1 MTILP
6 LAGPT
11 HLLLPPSPFS
21 HWFLLPVLPAM
32 PSPGLPAAE
41 ELPAAKSTPEPPTHH
56 NACARGGAHPRLPPV
71 RARRGRARPQQRTHA
86 GRSSPVASSRSPRPP
101 LQHLV
106 GAAAVSR
113 NAAKTSAAET
123 PNTHRQNYSPTV
135 SLISIIQ
142 NGNRFYYPISQISGL
157 EGCNFIFPVRPCS

>member
-6 LAGPT
+6 LVGPT

-21 HWFLLPVLPAM
+21 HWFFLPAT
-32 PSPGLPAAE
+32 PSPGLPGAE
-41 ELPAAKSTPEPPTHH
+41 ELPAAKSTPEPPAHRG
-56 NACARGGAHPRLPPV
+56 ARAQGGAHPRFPPV
-71 RARRGRARPQQRTHA
+71 RAWRGRARPRRHTRA
-86 GRSSPVASSRSPRPP
+86 GRSSPVASSHSPRPP
-101 LQHLV
+101 MQHLV
-106 GAAAVSR
+106 GAAAAVSR

-142 NGNRFYYPISQISGL
+142 NGSFVSIL
-157 EGCNFIFPVRPCS
+157 